1 MLLFESYGIIES
13 TLDVFNSF
21 SRFIVFNL
29 ANAWIDMCCRKKYYN
44 KKKRICQTL
53 LKVSQKGY
61 IIKTI
66 LKSFNSYTKNKQHS
80 EMRLYNALTFKC

>member
-1 MLLFESYGIIES
+1 
-13 TLDVFNSF
+13 
-21 SRFIVFNL
+21 
-29 ANAWIDMCCRKKYYN
+29 MCCRKKYYN

-53 LKVSQKGY
+53 LKVSQEGY
-61 IIKTI
+61 TIKTI

>member
-1 MLLFESYGIIES
+1 MSLTHFLDLSCLIWQMLELICAVGKNII
-13 TLDVFNSF
+13 T
-21 SRFIVFNL
+21 
-29 ANAWIDMCCRKKYYN
+29 

-53 LKVSQKGY
+53 LKVSQEGY